1 VNLFLFLLDPSG
13 MNALEISTNVK
24 NEDEEKQICRLFG
37 IEAKE
42 NYSFRPAIMERTKK
56 NDHIRP

>member
-1 VNLFLFLLDPSG
+1 